1 MPEHVFERA
10 GLTKPR
16 NAKARAGRKGGLTR
30 AARMTAEQR
39 REAAR
44 RAVQAR
50 WAKPG
55 ARDKP
60 AVPIEACR
68 RGGSKGGVAR
78 GKKLW
83 QQALRR
89 MKEQGLTEPDYFE
102 RLIENPAKVLGET
115 ARGRR
120 PD

>member
-1 MPEHVFERA
+1 
-10 GLTKPR
+10 
-16 NAKARAGRKGGLTR
+16 
-30 AARMTAEQR
+30 MTAEQR

-44 RAVQAR
+44 KAVEAR

-68 RGGSKGGVAR
+68 RGGSKGGIAR
-78 GKKLW
+78 GEKLW
-83 QQALRR
+83 QRDR
-89 MKEQGLTEPDYFE
+89 EWRKEQGWAEPDYFE
-102 RLIENPAKVLGET
+102 RLIENPAKVLSET
-115 ARGRR
+115 ARGHL